1 MHKLGGLVALAIISL
16 ASAQS
21 DLTNGYDGYAY
32 QGCWT
37 DISPRALGNQL
48 PIPYVAAATIALLSC

>member
-1 MHKLGGLVALAIISL
+1 MHKLGGLVALALIGL

-21 DLTNGYDGYAY
+21 DVTNGYDGYTY

-37 DISPRALGNQL
+37 DISPRALGNQF
-48 PIPYVAAATIALLSC
+48 PIPYVAAASIALLLC